1 MKPNPVHSALFGLAI
16 GDALG
21 VPVEMIK
28 RDVLKQNPVTDFA
41 NYKDPDGYKG
51 HNQPLGTFS
60 DDSSLTFCL
69 AESLCNG
76 YNLNDIATRFV
87 KYFFEGY
94 WTAGGL
100 VFGVGKSTEDSI
112 TRLRDGVSPKDSGNY
127 DVNCTGNGSLMRILP
142 LLFYIRVYPLQ
153 TRYELVKEVACIT
166 HGSYQTILPCF
177 YFLEFALE
185 LLNGSVK
192 QTAYGNVA
200 KKVSA
205 FISHLDIGSK
215 DKEVLKPLIGEDIT
229 QRSEESINSIHHAV
243 HTIQAAMYC
252 FMTTN
257 SYKEAVLMAVNLGD
271 DTDTTAAV
279 TGGLAGLYYGFDSI
293 PEKWIDQLKRSN
305 EVKDL
310 CDRLSNAM
318 RLQNEDHGKT
328 TKTHK

>member
-1 MKPNPVHSALFGLAI
+1 MNPNPVHGALFGLAI

-28 RDVLKQNPVTDFA
+28 RHVLKQNPVRDFT
-41 NYKDPDGYKG
+41 NYKGPEGYKG

-76 YNLNDIATRFV
+76 YNLNDIAARFV

-94 WTAGGL
+94 WTAGGT

-112 TRLRDGVSPKDSGNY
+112 TRLRDGVPPGRSGNY

-142 LLFYIRVYPLQ
+142 LLFYIREYPIGM
-153 TRYELVKEVACIT
+153 RYHMTKQVACIT
-166 HGSYQTILPCF
+166 HGSMQTILPCF

-185 LLNGSVK
+185 LLNGNDK
-192 QTAYGNVA
+192 QTAYKNVA
-200 KKVSA
+200 GTVSE
-205 FISHLDIGSK
+205 FIKNQEISQQERD
-215 DKEVLKPLIGEDIT
+215 VLKPLIGEDIT
-229 QRSEESINSIHHAV
+229 QRSEDSINSIHHAV

-252 FMTTN
+252 FMKTN
-257 SYKEAVLMAVNLGD
+257 SYREAVLMAVNLGD

-293 PEKWIDQLKRSN
+293 PEKWIDQIKRSN
-305 EVKDL
+305 EIRDL
-310 CDRLSNAM
+310 CDRLSKAVG
-318 RLQNEDHGKT
+318 L
-328 TKTHK
+328 